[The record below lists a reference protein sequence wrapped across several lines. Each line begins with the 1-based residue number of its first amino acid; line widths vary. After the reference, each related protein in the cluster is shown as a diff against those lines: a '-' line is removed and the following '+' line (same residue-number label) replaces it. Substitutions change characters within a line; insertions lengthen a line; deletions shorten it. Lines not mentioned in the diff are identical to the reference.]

1 MKTTIN
7 KTTLLSLL
15 ISASVL
21 FTACS
26 DSTGPSIKLNAAVK
40 GNTSLQKQKSA
51 ADTLTITEAKFRI
64 SELEFESALGDDK
77 SDIEVGP
84 VILSLNLDGGL
95 TEVGIADV
103 PSGMYDEL
111 EFEIEKRDDDA
122 AILDSDFSSEDGS
135 EYSVVIKGSLNGE
148 GFTFRSGK
156 DFSVELEFDPAV
168 EINDDQRISV
178 TLAFDINQWFADG
191 NGNVLDPTNAANLS
205 QIETNIEN
213 SLDVFEDDDEDGNDD
228 SDDGSNDD

>member
-1 MKTTIN
+1 MKTIIN
-7 KTTLLSLL
+7 KTTLLPLL

-26 DSTGPSIKLNAAVK
+26 DSTGPSIKLNAGVK
-40 GNTSLQKQKSA
+40 GSPALQKQKAA
-51 ADTLTITEAKFRI
+51 ADTLVITEAKFRV

-111 EFEIEKRDDDA
+111 EFEIEKRDDDDKT
-122 AILDSDFSSEDGS
+122 ILDADFSSEDGS
-135 EYSVVIKGSLNGE
+135 EYSVVIKGLLNGE
-148 GFTFRSGK
+148 EFMFRSGK
-156 DFSVELEFDPAV
+156 DFSVELEFEPAV
-168 EINDDQRISV
+168 EINDDQQISV
-178 TLAFDINQWFADG
+178 TLVFDITRWFADAS
-191 NGNVLDPTNAANLS
+191 GNVLDPTNAENLS
-205 QIETNIEN
+205 QIEANIEN

-228 SDDGSNDD
+228 SDDGDDD